1 MVMQKGMTVALA
13 GNPNSGKTSIFNA
26 LTGARQHVGNWPGV
40 TVERKEGHFT
50 YAGVHVT
57 VVDLPGIY
65 GLTSYSL
72 DERIARDF
80 LLHGKPDL
88 VVAVVDTTNLERNL
102 YLVLQLLELGVPVVL
117 DLNMM
122 DEIAR
127 KGIEIDTVALGQA
140 LGVRVVT
147 TVANQEEGIEALKE
161 AIVESEQHHPAPT
174 FKLDY
179 GPPVEEEI
187 TRLQNMLER
196 STNLDGY
203 SSRWMA
209 IKLLEGDP
217 EAQRQLKGQPQEEEI
232 MSTVMAAT
240 VRLEGRLEDGDIE
253 MALVERRYGFLNGLA
268 KAIIRRKTGMERRL
282 DISERIDRIVLNKY
296 LGIPIFLTLLWGA
309 FQLIFTLGG
318 PVADLV
324 DAFFTWLGEASAKGI
339 LALGAPE
346 WAASLVADGI
356 IGGIGSVLVFL
367 PNILLLFLVIA
378 ILEDSGYM
386 ARAAFVMDRLMHA
399 LGLHGKSF
407 IPLIL
412 GFGCNVPAIMATR
425 TLSSEK
431 DRILT
436 ILINP
441 FISCSARL
449 PIYVLFAGAFFAQ
462 AQGLIIF
469 SLYVL
474 GIIVAIGTALLFR
487 RLFFAHE
494 IAPLVMELPP
504 YRLPSVRSVLIH
516 MWERSRLFLTKA
528 GTIIAITVILVW
540 ALASLPPGVE
550 YASEASL
557 IGGLGRLLAPLLA
570 PAGFGFWQ
578 AAVALFFGILAKE
591 VVVGTLG
598 TLYGGEAT
606 LTVAIQSAFTPVS
619 AYAFMVMS
627 LIYIP
632 CIATIGAIR
641 REAGWRWALL
651 SVTYSL
657 LLGWLL
663 AVIIFQLGQLLRL
676 A

>member
-1 MVMQKGMTVALA
+1 
-13 GNPNSGKTSIFNA
+13 
-26 LTGARQHVGNWPGV
+26 
-40 TVERKEGHFT
+40 
-50 YAGVHVT
+50 
-57 VVDLPGIY
+57 
-65 GLTSYSL
+65 
-72 DERIARDF
+72 
-80 LLHGKPDL
+80 
-88 VVAVVDTTNLERNL
+88 
-102 YLVLQLLELGVPVVL
+102 
-117 DLNMM
+117 
-122 DEIAR
+122 
-127 KGIEIDTVALGQA
+127 
-140 LGVRVVT
+140 
-147 TVANQEEGIEALKE
+147 
-161 AIVESEQHHPAPT
+161 
-174 FKLDY
+174 
-179 GPPVEEEI
+179 VEEEI
-187 TRLQNMLER
+187 ARLQTILER
-196 STNLDGY
+196 SVALEGY

-209 IKLLEGDP
+209 IKLLERDP
-217 EAQRQLKGQPQEEEI
+217 EIQRRLKKCPKQEEI
-232 MSTVMAAT
+232 MSAVMAAT
-240 VRLEGRLEDGDIE
+240 TRLESQLAHSDIE

-268 KAIIRRKTGMERRL
+268 KAVIRRKSRVEERL
-282 DISERIDRIVLNKY
+282 DISERIDRVVLNKY
-296 LGIPIFLTLLWGA
+296 LGIPIFLVLLWGT

-318 PVADLV
+318 PLVDLV
-324 DAFFTWLGEASAKGI
+324 DTFFSWLGKASSEGA

-346 WAASLVADGI
+346 WVASLVADGI

-367 PNILLLFLVIA
+367 PNILLLFLAIA

-425 TLSSEK
+425 TLNSEK
-431 DRILT
+431 DRLLT

-462 AQGLIIF
+462 AQGLVVF

-474 GIIVAIGTALLFR
+474 GIVVAIGTALLFR
-487 RLFFAHE
+487 RLFFAYE

-504 YRLPSVRSVLIH
+504 YRLPSLHSILIH

-528 GTIIAITVILVW
+528 GTIIAATVILVW
-540 ALASLPPGVE
+540 TLASLPLGVE

-598 TLYGGEAT
+598 TLYGGEET
-606 LTVAIQSAFTPVS
+606 LTAAIQSTFTPTS

-651 SVTYSL
+651 SVAYSL
-657 LLGWLL
+657 TLGWLL
-663 AVIIFQLGQLLRL
+663 AVLIFQIAQLLQL